1 MHIEPFKLEE
11 WLKKREANTKYNLA
25 ENCVYAVTLDDFIQ
39 ITKIDKKQ
47 FLSKLCQVKLDYG
60 NIDGGTPIL
69 KQAISELYTE
79 ILPENILATHG
90 ATFAN
95 SHLIWSLIEPN
106 DNVIAIYPDYQQFI
120 SLPKSFGAEV
130 RILHRDPK
138 KGYSICKEELD
149 ALCDN
154 NTKLI
159 TLSNPNNPTG
169 ALLSLHEL
177 KELIEVAR
185 KYNTYIICD
194 EVYRHVLQDDQV
206 CPSIADLYEKGISVG
221 SMSKACSMAGIRL
234 GWIATKDKHAMQNI
248 KYHIGYDMSSV
259 GGIKEYIAAI
269 ALKYKKALIDRNMSL
284 LRVNLITLDGWLR
297 QNKNHLSYVY
307 PKAGSTVLVFYDYD
321 VPSEKLCSYLYN
333 TTGTLITPGD
343 IFNVPHSFRISY
355 ACDHRQLLSGLVCLS
370 EVCEKLNN
378 NPHFFDDINP

>member
-1 MHIEPFKLEE
+1 MDNRWIRKTLQKAEP
-11 WLKKREANTKYNLA
+11 Y
-25 ENCVYAVTLDDFIQ
+25 VV
-39 ITKIDKKQ
+39 
-47 FLSKLCQVKLDYG
+47 
-60 NIDGGTPIL
+60 P
-69 KQAISELYTE
+69 AISESIVINANESPYTIFDFPEVRRDYEKRFARFRSCRYPDPYAEELRLALSGYMECEPGE
-79 ILPENILATHG
+79 ILVGNGGDEIIGLTVNTFINPGDTVLTHWP
-90 ATFAN
+90 TFDMYGIDAVM
-95 SHLIWSLIEPN
+95 I
-106 DNVIAIYPDYQQFI
+106 
-120 SLPKSFGAEV
+120 GGREV
-130 RILHRDPK
+130 RVPDEDGFVRNAAAYRRKVEEVQPK
-138 KGYSICKEELD
+138 LTVIC
-149 ALCDN
+149 
-154 NTKLI
+154 
-159 TLSNPNNPTG
+159 NPNNPTG

-234 GWIATKDKHAMQNI
+234 GWIATKDKQAMQNI